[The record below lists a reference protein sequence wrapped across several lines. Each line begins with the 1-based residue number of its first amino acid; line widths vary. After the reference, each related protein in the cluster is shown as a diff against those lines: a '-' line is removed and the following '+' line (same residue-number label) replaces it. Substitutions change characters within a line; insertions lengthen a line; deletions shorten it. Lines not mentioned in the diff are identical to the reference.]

1 MRTASAA
8 RIVVAGTALTA
19 WAISP
24 VGAQKATRIP
34 LREGLRIVTAL
45 NLPDQGDSESIKTL
59 IRTTDTEVQFKYSWE
74 AVVTKDEGNPL
85 AALLG
90 RGNQPKQTSAPGK
103 EASHVN
109 VTRTVARQDLKSSH
123 EYRQHFGNSAP
134 ERYPGSTA
142 VGLSASVLNE
152 LKTKG
157 QSQLS
162 VDAGGIIGAVG
173 NMMSGLLGANSTKE
187 LDKSTRL
194 AGMLKR
200 IEAAP
205 VPFKVLV
212 NDQSVELPA
221 IHASGQLGEEDAEF
235 WILDDPENP
244 LSLKW
249 TIGEEK
255 LQVIKLSFPADVTA
269 PAAPGTAAAGRIER
283 ELEEDGRSAVYGIYF
298 DFASDRIKEESEPV
312 LKEIAA
318 VMTKYPAWTLTVEG
332 HTDNV
337 GTTADNQDLS
347 LRRAAAVRKALGDT
361 YSIPANRLV
370 PAGFGESRP
379 KDTNDTLEGRA
390 RNRRVELARIAKK
403 QAERLP

>member
-1 MRTASAA
+1 MRASSAA
-8 RIVVAGTALTA
+8 RIVVAGAALSA

-74 AVVTKDEGNPL
+74 AVATKDEGNPL
-85 AALLG
+85 AVLFG

-103 EASHVN
+103 EASHVS

-123 EYRQHFGNSAP
+123 EYRQHFGNGAP

-152 LKTKG
+152 LKSKG
-157 QSQLS
+157 QTQLS

-173 NMMSGLLGANSTKE
+173 NMVSGLLGSSSTKE
-187 LDKSTRL
+187 LDKSTKL
-194 AGMLKR
+194 AGTLTR
-200 IEAAP
+200 VEAAP

-212 NDQSVELPA
+212 NDQPVELPA
-221 IHASGQLGEEDAEF
+221 LHARGQLGEEDAEF

-255 LQVIKLSFPADVTA
+255 LQVIKLSFPADATTA
-269 PAAPGTAAAGRIER
+269 AGPGTGGGAPAAAGRIER

-318 VMTKYPAWTLTVEG
+318 VMTKYPAWTLAVEG

-361 YSIPANRLV
+361 YHIPANRLV

-403 QAERLP
+403 